1 MAVDG
6 VLQLVTD
13 LPETVH
19 DHPALALREVQRLV
33 HLVRKEAVFLHVA
46 AQRRAAD
53 EVRMENQ
60 RPALRLELPSVV
72 LESDHLPGR
81 QTDER
86 SLLIVVIVPAV
97 DHVAALDLLE
107 KDRIETV
114 GLPEMP
120 HRMRLGQ
127 IDDAHQRVQRFDAQH
142 RIVLGD
148 GLQMMNFLFHD
159 KVRFPQIYGFYR
171 LCARPAGEIR
181 NRGKRIR
188 NPSTLRAGPGM
199 H

>member
-1 MAVDG
+1 MRSG
-6 VLQLVTD
+6 WKTS
-13 LPETVH
+13 
-19 DHPALALREVQRLV
+19 
-33 HLVRKEAVFLHVA
+33 
-46 AQRRAAD
+46 AQPFGW
-53 EVRMENQ
+53 NS
-60 RPALRLELPSVV
+60 PSVV